1 MQEQTESE
9 LAPLVKPSCIP
20 FYKGSRCDAAIKN
33 YNQAVQQ
40 RNRELF
46 QQGRI
51 QNLQQQLQAQN
62 SAAPIAEVNAQA
74 EGVQQGAI
82 LGFGAA
88 LVLFAILFGL
98 SKLFKSFS
106 HTNKPQARAASAG
119 N

>member
-1 MQEQTESE
+1 
-9 LAPLVKPSCIP
+9 VKPSCIP

-46 QQGRI
+46 QRGRI
-51 QNLQQQLQAQN
+51 QSLQQQLQAQN
-62 SAAPIAEVNAQA
+62 AAAPIAEVNAQA
-74 EGVQQGAI
+74 EGVQQGAM

-98 SKLFKSFS
+98 SKPFKSFS
-106 HTNKPQARAASAG
+106 HTNKRQARQARAASAG